1 MKICGEHYNRN
12 DIEEKVEEYHNKGM
26 DDEEVIKQIGE
37 DMQYAEEFEH
47 EFYGRKQKTL
57 KPDKKE

>member
-47 EFYGRKQKTL
+47 EFYGRK
-57 KPDKKE
+57 